1 MSKDDKKRDDELV
14 AENPGPITTEQ
25 LNDAVNRYV
34 QIAPWAQSDRLALLR
49 SSVTAQ
55 LGQLNEDETEAVSYF
70 VRKLIDG
77 KAKHGALDLATDARD
92 FRGDEIRAE
101 LMDAAFYA
109 VFDDMRR
116 KRDRGRK

>member
-1 MSKDDKKRDDELV
+1 VSEPNDKLESLL
-14 AENPGPITTEQ
+14 T
-25 LNDAVNRYV
+25 
-34 QIAPWAQSDRLALLR
+34 QI
-49 SSVTAQ
+49 
-55 LGQLNEDETEAVSYF
+55 GQLNEDETEAVSYF

-77 KAKHGALDLATDARD
+77 KAKHGALDLATDSRD

-116 KRDRGRK
+116 KRETRGRK